1 MRTRFVAPHTLAG
14 VALAGVL
21 VAGLALPALAGP
33 PGRGPGFPLRRAL
46 RQLDLSDAQ
55 KEQLRTA
62 REAQRPAFEEL
73 RGRMRTDREAL
84 KGLLAAPA
92 KDYDSIGKAVVR
104 LDETRKALK
113 AEREKAKATLERVLT
128 PEQRSKL
135 ESFSRGFHA
144 GRRAG
149 FGRGPAGRPGPG
161 GPGGSP
167 DAPPDSLPEA
177 DE

>member
-1 MRTRFVAPHTLAG
+1 MSTSLRSPLTAAG
-14 VALAGVL
+14 VAVAAVLAAV
-21 VAGLALPALAGP
+21 LALPALAGP
-33 PGRGPGFPLRRAL
+33 PGRGAGFPLRRAL

-73 RGRMRTDREAL
+73 RGRMRTDRDAL

-92 KDYDSIGKAVVR
+92 KDYASIGKAVVR

-113 AEREKAKATLERVLT
+113 AERQKAKATLERVLT

-135 ESFSRGFHA
+135 ESFARGFRA
-144 GRRAG
+144 GRRG
-149 FGRGPAGRPGPG
+149 GIGRGPAGPPGPG
-161 GPGGSP
+161 GPGGPP
-167 DAPPDSLPEA
+167 DAPPDALPEA